1 MRIPQSYIQKCKV
14 VAHVFQAIFVFI
26 AACLT
31 IAVMTKDGDI
41 GGATR
46 YFFAMC
52 FLSIPAII
60 YLTMVPMWSR
70 AQRFASAYAFLAVDA
85 LYTILWFAAFIAV
98 AMWNA
103 HGIKEGAK
111 KEKISDDDRNCTTFL
126 YGDEAKC
133 KVSKAAVGVGVMV
146 FLFFAITTGVSGYY
160 LHKYLRE
167 GVMPYQS
174 SKENTHYASGDSAYN
189 NPKDTTWSTEIETAN
204 GRDSS
209 DSLDRRTDRGGNQ
222 EEDEYALLHSTET
235 DEGRHPGRPLSW
247 GEDRN
252 GTYGGGGRTTVPP
265 YAEYRDSGSIAAGVD
280 ALSPGG
286 YEEYRREASAGPLGG
301 MGMERQP
308 SHVSHAGS
316 GYSFSGGPERL
327 S

>member
-14 VAHVFQAIFVFI
+14 VAHTFQAIFVFV

-31 IAVMTKDGDI
+31 IAVMTKDGEI

-60 YLTMVPMWSR
+60 YLVMVPMWSR

-98 AMWNA
+98 AMWNSS
-103 HGIKEGAK
+103 GIKKGAEEK
-111 KEKISDDDRNCTTFL
+111 KIPADERNCTTFA
-126 YGDEAKC
+126 YGDESKC
-133 KVSKAAVGVGVMV
+133 SVSKAAVGVGVMV

-160 LHKYLRE
+160 LHKFLRE

-174 SKENTHYASGDSAYN
+174 SSPNPHHVSGESAYN
-189 NPKDTTWSTEIETAN
+189 NPKDAAWSTEIETGN
-204 GRDSS
+204 RDST
-209 DSLDRRTDRGGNQ
+209 DSVDRHTEHGGNQ
-222 EEDEYALLHSTET
+222 QEDEYALLHSTET

-252 GTYGGGGRTTVPP
+252 GAYGGGRAAPP
-265 YAEYRDSGSIAAGVD
+265 YADYREDRGSIAAGVD

-286 YEEYRREASAGPLGG
+286 YEEYRREAGAGAGAGAGALGG
-301 MGMERQP
+301 MNRQP
-308 SHVSHAGS
+308 SHSGS
-316 GYSFSGGPERL
+316 GYSFSGGPADR
-327 S
+327 

>member
-14 VAHVFQAIFVFI
+14 VAHCFQAIFVFI

-31 IAVMTKDGDI
+31 ITVMTKDGEI

-70 AQRFASAYAFLAVDA
+70 AKRFASAYAFLAVDV
-85 LYTILWFAAFIAV
+85 LYTILWFAAFVAV
-98 AMWNA
+98 ATWNS
-103 HGIKEGAK
+103 HGIIEGAK
-111 KEKISDDDRNCTTFL
+111 KAKVPDDDRNCTTFL

-133 KVSKAAVGVGVMV
+133 SVSKAAVGIGAMV
-146 FLFFAITTGVSGYY
+146 FLFFAITTAISGYY
-160 LHKYLRE
+160 MHKFLRE

-174 SKENTHYASGDSAYN
+174 SSENPHYASGDSAYN
-189 NPKDTTWSTEIETAN
+189 NPKDAAWSTEIETAN
-204 GRDSS
+204 GRDST
-209 DSLDRRTDRGGNQ
+209 DSLDQRTEHGGNQ
-222 EEDEYALLHSTET
+222 QEDEYALLHSTET

-247 GEDRN
+247 GE
-252 GTYGGGGRTTVPP
+252 GRTVPP
-265 YAEYRDSGSIAAGVD
+265 YADYSSHSRVNSAAGID

-286 YEEYRREASAGPLGG
+286 YEEYRRDAGAGISSLSGVD
-301 MGMERQP
+301 RQP
-308 SHVSHAGS
+308 SHSGS

-327 S
+327 